1 MAAQQTQQIRR
12 NPNLNFGTVIDQLG
26 GIQVGSGIVL
36 INFDTDRRFHNVR
49 LQVTALN
56 FTGGTGLTATA
67 LTGSGTALEVDVT
80 VNGFGIVTAV
90 TPTSGHAGT
99 GFTTGDT
106 ITFTDATGAG
116 FVGTVTASAG
126 AVTGIAITSTGTPTA
141 ADAGKVLG
149 IAQLLVN
156 GSPLGDITAEQEINR
171 ALFNNETIS
180 LGQFPV
186 FFTEPWRRWTRWP
199 AITSW
204 DMAGQSTFAIKIA
217 VNTGYQQVGV
227 TGTYEYDFVRN
238 TVIGELDQ
246 QTFQAAYAAGKAP
259 APVLHLVARHLFTPT
274 LNGGQNIL
282 TGQQI
287 PITWP
292 ILRLHCLGS
301 TADQLTQSIL
311 VTDNLTDE
319 SGFIGAQNSGAQLDQ
334 LREPLIEIGDFDTS
348 IFDYSYVADKY
359 NRISDCLKIASS
371 LKWSLYSAISQGLS
385 VIQERLQSRYE

>member
-1 MAAQQTQQIRR
+1 
-12 NPNLNFGTVIDQLG
+12 
-26 GIQVGSGIVL
+26 
-36 INFDTDRRFHNVR
+36 
-49 LQVTALN
+49 
-56 FTGGTGLTATA
+56 
-67 LTGSGTALEVDVT
+67 
-80 VNGFGIVTAV
+80 
-90 TPTSGHAGT
+90 
-99 GFTTGDT
+99 
-106 ITFTDATGAG
+106 
-116 FVGTVTASAG
+116 
-126 AVTGIAITSTGTPTA
+126 
-141 ADAGKVLG
+141 
-149 IAQLLVN
+149 
-156 GSPLGDITAEQEINR
+156 
-171 ALFNNETIS
+171 
-180 LGQFPV
+180 
-186 FFTEPWRRWTRWP
+186 
-199 AITSW
+199 
-204 DMAGQSTFAIKIA
+204 
-217 VNTGYQQVGV
+217 
-227 TGTYEYDFVRN
+227 
-238 TVIGELDQ
+238 
-246 QTFQAAYAAGKAP
+246 
-259 APVLHLVARHLFTPT
+259 